1 MTELTK
7 SIKRLIDLIYVF
19 AAFYGIGKFIEW
31 IMVFGS

>member
-19 AAFYGIGKFIEW
+19 AAFWGFGQFIEW
-31 IMVFGS
+31 IMIFGG